1 VLVMPH
7 LSYPMAVFL
16 VATCIFLIVAK
27 LLKVGKGAVA
37 IGVVGLTVWLVLHFT
52 GYEETVYNI
61 ISPAIEHA
69 RPDW

>member
-1 VLVMPH
+1 
-7 LSYPMAVFL
+7 MAVFL

-27 LLKVGKGAVA
+27 LLKVGKSAVA

-61 ISPAIEHA
+61 IFNPPAIQHA
-69 RPDW
+69 QPEDFIKR